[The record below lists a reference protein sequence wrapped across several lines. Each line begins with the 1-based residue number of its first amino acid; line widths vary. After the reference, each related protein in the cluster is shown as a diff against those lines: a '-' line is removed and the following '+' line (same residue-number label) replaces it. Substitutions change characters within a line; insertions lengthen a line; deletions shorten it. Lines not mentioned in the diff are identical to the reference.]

1 MKEFSGIVF
10 CLVFLMLLVSEAA
23 LAWDPGIDVF
33 DTEFKAMRCVLTAQV
48 VSDVVRDETR
58 KQTEAVAK
66 LRTTRCLIGD
76 KCKTGVVI
84 KVEHVARFSDPGT
97 PAYPMSFPV
106 GQHVILATRQECDAT
121 ITFGYNV
128 THPHDHLWSCLND
141 FGLKNSEFVELYCRD
156 LTSDMSLESSNID
169 ELWNR
174 LRKLSGVRK

>member
-1 MKEFSGIVF
+1 MKMFFATALLFLCFSD
-10 CLVFLMLLVSEAA
+10 AA

-66 LRTTRCLIGD
+66 LRTTGCLIGD
-76 KCKTGVVI
+76 KCKSGVVI

-97 PAYPMSFPV
+97 PAYAMSFPV
-106 GQHVILATRQECDAT
+106 GQHVILATRQECDAI
-121 ITFGYNV
+121 ITFGDNV

-141 FGLKNSEFVELYCRD
+141 FGTKEAQYDELHCRD
-156 LTSDMSLESSNID
+156 LTSDMSLESANID
-169 ELWNR
+169 ELWKR
-174 LRKLSGVRK
+174 LHKLSDIKK